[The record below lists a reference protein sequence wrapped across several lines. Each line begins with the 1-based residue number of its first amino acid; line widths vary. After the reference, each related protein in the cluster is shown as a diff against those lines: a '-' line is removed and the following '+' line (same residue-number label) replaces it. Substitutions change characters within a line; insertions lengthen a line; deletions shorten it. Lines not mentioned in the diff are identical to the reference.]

1 MSVVDFYYHHRRKLK
16 GLALALSAPALLLV
30 GLIGVSTPDTSVET
44 LRTAAI
50 ALDNY
55 YTDNPPN
62 GVWQYKGVRIV
73 DSRLIIDVH
82 VGIVPHATVI
92 ESRNKRIRY
101 SYMKLACPT
110 GDPIVDKWT
119 EESRVWINLNFHGKT
134 LIEGKCPKGKQ
145 GGLYTS

>member
-30 GLIGVSTPDTSVET
+30 GLMGISTPDPSSET
-44 LRTAAI
+44 VRAAAI
-50 ALDNY
+50 AVDNY
-55 YTDNPPN
+55 YNDNPPN
-62 GVWQYKGVRIV
+62 GVWQYQGVRIV
-73 DSRLIIDVH
+73 DNHLVIDVH

-101 SYMKLACPT
+101 SYMKLACPA
-110 GDPIVDKWT
+110 GDKIVEKWAEGT
-119 EESRVWINLNFHGKT
+119 RIWINLNFHGKT